1 MDISFIYKSLKLTL
15 LVSAVSAI
23 AFLRYFSPRFSLGLI
38 SGSLWNV
45 VNIFLFIRL
54 SKALTRDSPRKL
66 NIFFLALLKFAG
78 LYAAGYF
85 IVSRSGFSLYGIC
98 LGFSLFFLVV
108 FCQSMSMVFTRKRI
122 GLCPALKARSRN

>member
-23 AFLRYFSPRFSLGLI
+23 AFLHYFSPRFSLGLI

-54 SKALTRDSPRKL
+54 SKALTREAPRKL
-66 NIFFLALLKFAG
+66 NIFFVLASPKDMVGPHLKTLASISRLVKDKFTVELLRKAG
-78 LYAAGYF
+78 AKKDILKIIADTEE
-85 IVSRSGFSLYGIC
+85 SL
-98 LGFSLFFLVV
+98 
-108 FCQSMSMVFTRKRI
+108 
-122 GLCPALKARSRN
+122 